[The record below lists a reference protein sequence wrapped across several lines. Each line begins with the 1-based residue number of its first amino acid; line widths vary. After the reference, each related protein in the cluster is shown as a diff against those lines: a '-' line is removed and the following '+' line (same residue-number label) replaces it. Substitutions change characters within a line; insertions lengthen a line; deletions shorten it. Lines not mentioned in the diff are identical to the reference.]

1 MVNGV
6 FHIIAA
12 VLFAVVH
19 LSTDMGIIWLC
30 IAGVYLVV
38 GIANLMIYAIR
49 NRHQLHVARKQS
61 QKAAP
66 QAEKPSLTAKVKPA
80 QQEQKDTVSETEVQQ

>member
-6 FHIIAA
+6 VQIIAA

-19 LSTDMGIIWLC
+19 LSSDMGIIWLC
-30 IAGVYLVV
+30 IAGVYLVI

-49 NRHQLHVARKQS
+49 NKHQLHMARKQS
-61 QKAAP
+61 QKKAAE
-66 QAEKPSLTAKVKPA
+66 AEKASLMAKGKP
-80 QQEQKDTVSETEVQQ
+80 VQQDPVAGDSKTENI